1 MEQKLYAKRKDYDM
15 TQPLM
20 PMATAVWLVDNTG
33 LTFKQVGNF
42 CNLHEL
48 EVQGIADGTVAV
60 HMVGQDPTANGQLS
74 QDEIDR
80 CVADPAADLVINVDA
95 VLVTPRTKGPRYT
108 PVSRRSDK
116 PDAIAWLVRYHPEVK
131 DPQISR
137 LIGTTKNT
145 ITKIR
150 DRTHWNM
157 TNITP
162 KDPVALG
169 LCKQLELDAV
179 VQKAAEKLAK
189 ENPEKAAATAT
200 LAEQLDATRDIPA
213 TE

>member
-1 MEQKLYAKRKDYDM
+1 M

-74 QDEIDR
+74 QEEIDR
-80 CVADPAADLVINVDA
+80 CTADPDADLAINVDA

-189 ENPEKAAATAT
+189 DNPEKAAATAT
-200 LAEQLDATRDIPA
+200 LAEQLETVRDIP
-213 TE
+213 TTQ